1 MLTDD
6 PLVLIVVF
14 IKLGQMCTSFILLHV
29 LRFYIDVVNFN
40 FIWLLLVCDKL
51 PFVGKLQIVQ
61 GSQIPGLLYNQSPFI
76 YKVVILVS

>member
-14 IKLGQMCTSFILLHV
+14 IKLGEMCMSFILLHV

-40 FIWLLLVCDKL
+40 FI
-51 PFVGKLQIVQ
+51 
-61 GSQIPGLLYNQSPFI
+61 
-76 YKVVILVS
+76 